1 MKLPR
6 HPLFEVTSML
16 NCGKCGA
23 SLTEQALY
31 CSMCGHQVGAAPRE
45 STSPAGS
52 PAGSPADS
60 PLKKAASALAKASG
74 LAKSQANPRFGFL
87 VRTLSVVAG
96 VILALSAY
104 LVYRNQSSAGSAPV
118 LNIVAPLDKF
128 NRLVQAGKL
137 SAEQGDFSAAIA
149 NFEEA
154 EKLVPTD
161 TDVIKRL
168 ADAYDTNGQV
178 DNAVAKYSRVIELD
192 PKNVEARYQRAEI
205 QITRGLWKEAIED
218 LQYLAINAAHTEQG
232 NLARQ
237 ILGGNFTVKRT
248 IESLS
253 NKHGLLGRRG
263 KRGLQLPEVDETPPE
278 LALTLPQ
285 LVGGIPDTPPAPL
298 SSSEEYTRASIL
310 AKQHRR
316 KGEDFLNAR
325 YYYSAIKE
333 LQSARQLAA
342 DDSDLNYLLGQAYF
356 GLKQYAQ
363 ARKYYEQCDSG
374 VYVQVARS
382 AAQKARE
389 YEQKQAKKARKE
401 EKSDD

>member
-1 MKLPR
+1 
-6 HPLFEVTSML
+6 ML

-23 SLTEQALY
+23 SVTELAMY
-31 CSMCGHQVGAAPRE
+31 CSMCGQKLAAAPSE
-45 STSPAGS
+45 A
-52 PAGSPADS
+52 AAPADS
-60 PLKKAASALAKASG
+60 PLTKAASALAKASG
-74 LAKSQANPRFGFL
+74 LAKSQSNPRFGFL
-87 VRTLSVVAG
+87 VRALSVVAG

-104 LVYRNQSSAGSAPV
+104 LVYRNQNSSGIAPV

-137 SAEQGDFSAAIA
+137 SAEQGDFDAAIA

-168 ADAYDTNGQV
+168 ADSYNTNGQV
-178 DNAVAKYSRVIELD
+178 DNAIAKYSRIVELD

-237 ILGGNFTVKRT
+237 ILGGNFTVKRA

-253 NKHGLLGRRG
+253 DKRTLLGRRG
-263 KRGLQLPEVDETPPE
+263 KRGLQLPEVDDTPPE
-278 LALTLPQ
+278 LALTLPK
-285 LVGGIPDTPPAPL
+285 LASGIPDTPPAPL
-298 SSSEEYTRASIL
+298 PSSEEYTRASIL
-310 AKQHRR
+310 ARQHRR
-316 KGEDFLNAR
+316 KGEDYLNAK

-333 LQSARQLAA
+333 LQSARQLAV
-342 DDSDLNYLLGQAYF
+342 DDGDLNYLLGQAYF

-374 VYVQVARS
+374 VYVQVARG

-389 YEQKQAKKARKE
+389 NEQKQAKKARKE